1 MRILYVPSS
10 KISLKQEE
18 FNSAMKKYH
27 KIPFYQNVYKL
38 VSIINITLEIILFV
52 ILFSL
57 SIPLILILP
66 ILFLAYFLT
75 DFINGLVHLYMDHN
89 EGYNSFFGV
98 FIASF
103 HLHHKTPEYKNNTI
117 FAVYFNESGMKF
129 WLVPYL
135 VSVLILA
142 IIGVNDIVLALLI
155 LVGILSSFAEVS
167 HYLCHNS
174 NSKSVKFL
182 QKMGILLSMKH
193 HKKHHNEDNNGYAF
207 LNGMS
212 DFLIDKIAAIF
223 YSGYKNNSDK
233 HYEYYQGDDTS
244 NRVT

>member
-1 MRILYVPSS
+1 MESS

-18 FNSAMKKYH
+18 FNVAMKKYH
-27 KIPFYQNVYKL
+27 TVPFYQNTYKL
-38 VSIINITLEIILFV
+38 VSIINITLQVILLLV
-52 ILFSL
+52 LFSL
-57 SIPLILILP
+57 SISFIWLVP
-66 ILFLAYFLT
+66 ILFISYFMA
-75 DFINGLVHLYMDHN
+75 DFLNGLVHLYMDHN
-89 EGYNSFFGV
+89 DKYNSFFGV

-103 HLHHKTPEYKNNTI
+103 HLHHKTPEYKNNNVFVI
-117 FAVYFNESGMKF
+117 YFNESGMKF
-129 WLVPYL
+129 WLVIYL
-135 VSVLILA
+135 VSVLVLA
-142 IIGVNDIVLALLI
+142 MIEINHIVLAILI

-174 NSKSVKFL
+174 KSKVVKFL
-182 QKMGILLSMKH
+182 QSIGIILSMKH
-193 HKKHHNEDNNGYAF
+193 HKKHHNEDNNSYAF

-212 DFLIDKIAAIF
+212 DFLIDKIAHIF